1 MQALNLLRNEQLR
14 NECKR
19 NAGERN
25 PDERCS
31 GVDKGEQGG
40 GQLPRGAVGEG
51 AEISLTKI
59 FYD

>member
-25 PDERCS
+25 PDEQCS
-31 GVDKGEQGG
+31 GVDKGEQ
-40 GQLPRGAVGEG
+40 RGAVAPGRSRRG